1 MNKILFLI
9 IAGLLCLLAYREHI
23 HKIQIEQVRID
34 TIQETS
40 DDLLQACE
48 SRLDEF
54 MNQF

>member
-23 HKIQIEQVRID
+23 YKAQIEQVRID

-40 DDLLQACE
+40 DDLLRACE